1 MTKKNNQQL
10 DADSDSCESFD
21 EGLGL
26 GIGLGLGFGLGLGLG
41 LMAANDKDLEQS
53 STDDDVEQI
62 VEDFDKTLAFIGN
75 AWTST
80 RKATDKFVKEKNLD
94 KSWKKVQTKASET
107 SRRAGDSMNKMA
119 KNLELEKK
127 WKTTVDKSA
136 SLAVKVK
143 ESTEKL
149 VGKKNSNKA
158 DETLAYDIPPSSAP
172 IIYNDLGDGT
182 ALAKKTEEKN
192 IAPTQVQE
200 VATLNDSNKLANSEE
215 NDNLPK
221 KADIKEEEEM
231 KPVLNEESVSSTK
244 FSIDDD

>member
-1 MTKKNNQQL
+1 MTDKTNNQVL
-10 DADSDSCESFD
+10 DAGSTSFEPFDAAANGSMPPVGMATSD
-21 EGLGL
+21 EGLQ
-26 GIGLGLGFGLGLGLG
+26 
-41 LMAANDKDLEQS
+41 QS
-53 STDDDVEQI
+53 STDNVVPMKQI
-62 VEDFDKTLAFIGN
+62 RKGFDKTLAGIGK
-75 AWTST
+75 AWTNT
-80 RKATDKFVKEKNLD
+80 RQATDKFVKEKKLD
-94 KSWKKVQTKASET
+94 ESWKKVQTKASET

-182 ALAKKTEEKN
+182 ALAKKTEQNN